1 MYRPFI
7 AIAAAGIA
15 LAGATLPIAQADSI
29 HATPGAVLAE
39 YTRHAGAGADPT
51 RGRELLGRLEAG
63 ASPLELDTD
72 GPVDHVKLDK
82 WFAARCQATLGRECQ
97 AREKADVAAWLVKEQ
112 FIDAAR
118 QQAPQSPRTD

>member
-1 MYRPFI
+1 MYRPFT
-7 AIAAAGIA
+7 AIAAACIA
-15 LAGATLPIAQADSI
+15 LAGATLPTAQADSI

-39 YTRHAGAGADPT
+39 YTRDAGAGADPT

-63 ASPLELDTD
+63 ATPLELETD

-82 WFAARCQATLGRECQ
+82 WFATRCQATLGRACQ

-112 FIDAAR
+112 FIGAAR
-118 QQAPQSPRTD
+118 QQAPRTE